1 MGFLNGRCQNRYL
14 ESRADDESQA
24 ESTNVLAFLRHFLRG
39 NLWYG
44 FILSIKISSMCGSVK
59 FCVLLMT
66 HYHSNIQG
74 WLDVGCCFL
83 FVCLKEINTVMHYID
98 QK

>member
-1 MGFLNGRCQNRYL
+1 MVWIHIIYQNKFYVWFCEVLRA
-14 ESRADDESQA
+14 ADDQYN
-24 ESTNVLAFLRHFLRG
+24 TN
-39 NLWYG
+39 
-44 FILSIKISSMCGSVK
+44 I
-59 FCVLLMT
+59 